1 MTDDHHPT
9 LPPESNRGSGRAV
22 RLRLAAAVIALAA
35 GIAALVIA
43 ILLVRST
50 LG

>member
-1 MTDDHHPT
+1 MSEDQPAF
-9 LPPESNRGSGRAV
+9 PPERNRGSRRAV
-22 RLRLAAAVIALAA
+22 QLRLAAAAIALAA
-35 GIAALVIA
+35 GIAALVVA

>member
-1 MTDDHHPT
+1 MSEDQPA
-9 LPPESNRGSGRAV
+9 LPPEQDRGSGRAV
-22 RLRLAAAVIALAA
+22 QLRLAAAAIALAA
-35 GIAALVIA
+35 GIAALVVA

>member
-1 MTDDHHPT
+1 MTDAPPT

-22 RLRLAAAVIALAA
+22 QVRLAAAVIALAA

>member
-1 MTDDHHPT
+1 MTNDHPT
-9 LPPESNRGSGRAV
+9 LPPGRNRASGRAV
-22 RLRLAAAVIALAA
+22 QLRLAAAAIALAA

-43 ILLVRST
+43 IMLVRST